1 MVVSIIVFA
10 MIPHHL
16 SFGYKVA
23 SRVVFIPL
31 IAGLAYEIIRF
42 ADQKRESRGVQY
54 FIKPGL
60 WLQRL
65 TAREPS
71 EDQIE
76 VALRALHEV
85 LELEGQRT

>member
-1 MVVSIIVFA
+1 MVVST
-10 MIPHHL
+10 L
-16 SFGYKVA
+16 SLDSFPTISRLDTKWL

-31 IAGLAYEIIRF
+31 IAGLSYEIIRF
-42 ADQKRESRGVQY
+42 ADQKRANQCVQVL
-54 FIKPGL
+54 IRPGL

-76 VALRALHEV
+76 VALRP
-85 LELEGQRT
+85 